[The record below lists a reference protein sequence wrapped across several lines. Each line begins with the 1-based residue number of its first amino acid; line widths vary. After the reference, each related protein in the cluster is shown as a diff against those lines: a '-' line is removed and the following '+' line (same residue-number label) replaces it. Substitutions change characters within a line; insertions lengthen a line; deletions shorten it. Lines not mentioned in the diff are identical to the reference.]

1 MNSANLDVN
10 MFSNFTKLKQIK
22 EAALAA
28 FQKGHF
34 DFDQQT
40 YEGLKQRF
48 PEAAEQ
54 IKNLCI
60 QSLRSCKECEEIEH
74 KVEDLQ
80 GTINSNPESASELN
94 EFAQGLEDEYYQ
106 HLKEMDWAILFDI
119 HSDGS
124 TSVKPLDILSADE
137 SASSLDVLSEYIF
150 HPVYTDWLQREVE
163 QRTAAV
169 DTSWM
174 KEVNKVTKPGINV
187 ETPYGK
193 VFVHPQKGRRYI
205 KKKDGT
211 IESLP
216 RFLLSLNGVDLPK
229 GQDIHHK
236 DENKLN
242 DSVDNYDYSEHHNHA
257 RDHLNFMKKKA
268 KFDIQNG
275 IYGGLRSGY
284 CITVDVNGET
294 IKLKTNNGVRGKDIP
309 CKVSYTDGF
318 WYLAENHMGE
328 FAGDDTKIIGYYDDY
343 EEAFDRCGSLESL
356 IKYSFDDRQDK
367 FLSGNPSTPYY
378 QNEGNNGKP
387 IGSGKGKDLNV
398 HEIPAEELKDGIETE
413 MEEHNV
419 SPEDGLAIAL
429 DHEAESM
436 DLIDEAVYYKYIG
449 NIEKMIED
457 SKD

>member
-1 MNSANLDVN
+1 MAVNSENSDSN

-80 GTINSNPESASELN
+80 EMVNSNPEAASELN

-106 HLKEMDWAILFDI
+106 HLKEMDWVILFDI
-119 HSDGS
+119 HKDGS
-124 TSVKPLDILSADE
+124 TTVKPLDILSSDD
-137 SASSLDVLSEYIF
+137 SNGNSDDILSEYIF
-150 HPVYTDWLQREVE
+150 HPIYTDWLRNDIE
-163 QRTAAV
+163 QKTASV
-169 DTSWM
+169 DMSWM
-174 KEVNKVTKPGINV
+174 NEVNKVTKPGVNV

-193 VFVHPQKGRRYI
+193 VFVHPKKGRRYI
-205 KKKDGT
+205 KKKDGV

-216 RFLLSLNGVDLPK
+216 RFLLSLNGINLPK

-242 DSVDNYDYSEHHNHA
+242 DSVDNYDYSEHHDHA

-268 KFDIQNG
+268 SSFDSYHSIND
-275 IYGGLRSGY
+275 L
-284 CITVDVNGET
+284 
-294 IKLKTNNGVRGKDIP
+294 VR
-309 CKVSYTDGF
+309 
-318 WYLAENHMGE
+318 
-328 FAGDDTKIIGYYDDY
+328 
-343 EEAFDRCGSLESL
+343 
-356 IKYSFDDRQDK
+356 YSFDDRQDK

-387 IGSGKGKDLNV
+387 LGSGKGKDLNV

-429 DHEAESM
+429 DHEAESI
-436 DLIDEAVYYKYIG
+436 DLIDEAAYYKYIG